1 MEKGKGSRMKEMNWR
16 EAINLPSLTL
26 AYIGDGIYEIAV
38 RRYLLESGIKKA
50 DEIHKE
56 AVKYVKATFQSGFY
70 HLLLDKLSEA
80 ELAVMKRG
88 RNAKTG
94 HQPKSSGVAE
104 YHNATGVEAL
114 MGALWLSGDQE
125 RLDTIFDLLFDLMQK
140 DKGEIR

>member
-1 MEKGKGSRMKEMNWR
+1 MNWR

-26 AYIGDGIYEIAV
+26 AYIGDGVYEIAV

-56 AVKYVKATFQSGFY
+56 AVKYVKATFQSDFY
-70 HLLLDKLSEA
+70 HFLGDKLSEE

-94 HQPKSSGVAE
+94 HQPKSSGVSE

-114 MGALWLSGDQE
+114 IGALWLSDAKE
-125 RLDTIFDLLFDLMQK
+125 RLNVIFDFLFDFMEK
-140 DKGEIR
+140 DREERK